1 MKKQLLAVLLA
12 LFMVPFAHAFHCPA
26 DMRAID
32 EALADGPE
40 LSSEALERVQ
50 TLRAEGEDLH
60 TAGKHQESVDVLAE
74 AKQILGI
81 D

>member
-32 EALADGPE
+32 EAL
-40 LSSEALERVQ
+40 ERVQ
-50 TLRAEGEDLH
+50 TLRAEGEELH
-60 TAGKHQESVDVLAE
+60 NAGKHQESVDVLAE